1 MLDKNIKNNKFA
13 NITVKNINAPV
24 NLLNKPA
31 QELPRMANNAARAT
45 NSTITATI
53 DYNINY
59 SAGTLSAGQTL
70 FLTLNTNADKKVV
83 LHSACG
89 DGLLYR
95 TRIFY
100 IENNTVYIVEDS
112 QRLFEGFDVD
122 SFIAKGGT
130 YYIQIDITSGSANF
144 NFLVVELGKY
154 SANEPCD
161 NFYDALR
168 LTPSKEIDAADF
180 FDNRMDYDFFALETT
195 EAKEVYL
202 NFAYTA
208 DNLISTVTHN
218 PAVGY
223 IVMYVDNSGASI
235 VKSGTLSK
243 TVIDM
248 PIQLNTVGKHIF
260 CLYPIDALPYGQLEE
275 NYTFSVSDTKKCMPT
290 VPEGTT
296 FLLGTVQGQIDQGRF
311 AYTSSSIIDYSRAS
325 FWINGKSVR
334 LAGTVKKWDGVDNAF
349 KVCVT
354 DKPYENYYTGEVIK
368 LETMGVVNADGKF
381 DVVVPL
387 INKNPDVDSFIY
399 HGEDMHWNYIHFIG
413 IDDTYK
419 MTFIRMNENYYN
431 ELKIGV
437 CYNDAPL
444 QKE

>member
-1 MLDKNIKNNKFA
+1 
-13 NITVKNINAPV
+13 
-24 NLLNKPA
+24 
-31 QELPRMANNAARAT
+31 
-45 NSTITATI
+45 
-53 DYNINY
+53 
-59 SAGTLSAGQTL
+59 
-70 FLTLNTNADKKVV
+70 
-83 LHSACG
+83 
-89 DGLLYR
+89 
-95 TRIFY
+95 
-100 IENNTVYIVEDS
+100 
-112 QRLFEGFDVD
+112 
-122 SFIAKGGT
+122 
-130 YYIQIDITSGSANF
+130 
-144 NFLVVELGKY
+144 
-154 SANEPCD
+154 
-161 NFYDALR
+161 
-168 LTPSKEIDAADF
+168 
-180 FDNRMDYDFFALETT
+180 
-195 EAKEVYL
+195 
-202 NFAYTA
+202 
-208 DNLISTVTHN
+208 
-218 PAVGY
+218 
-223 IVMYVDNSGASI
+223 
-235 VKSGTLSK
+235 
-243 TVIDM
+243 
-248 PIQLNTVGKHIF
+248 
-260 CLYPIDALPYGQLEE
+260 
-275 NYTFSVSDTKKCMPT
+275 MPT